1 MGVKRKQ
8 TVDSVNMCIIL
19 LKHVRHTYELMLV
32 SPHVTYLTV
41 GTLCVSEREE
51 EMCRCINK

>member
-1 MGVKRKQ
+1 MKRKPV
-8 TVDSVNMCIIL
+8 VDSVNMCIIL
-19 LKHVRHTYELMLV
+19 LKHVRHNYELMLV
-32 SPHVTYLTV
+32 SPHVAYLIV